1 MFGEIG
7 AWLYKGIGG
16 IKPDP
21 EKPGF
26 KNVILQPNFVAGL
39 NQFEAT
45 HNSPQ
50 GTIVSSWKRDGKHIT
65 YTVVVPANAEATVS
79 LPEMSKRKVY
89 LGKQAVNERVMQ
101 LKAGTYTFLW
111 K

>member
-1 MFGEIG
+1 MLFF
-7 AWLYKGIGG
+7 KGIGG

-26 KNVILQPNFVAGL
+26 KNVILQPNFVTGL
-39 NQFEAT
+39 NHFEAM
-45 HNSPQ
+45 HNGPQ
-50 GTIVSSWKRDGKHIT
+50 GKIVSSWKRDGKRIT
-65 YTVVVPANAEATVS
+65 YTVVVPANAEATVY
-79 LPEMSKRKVY
+79 LPEVSKRKVY
-89 LGKQAVNERVMQ
+89 LDNRAITASTQQ